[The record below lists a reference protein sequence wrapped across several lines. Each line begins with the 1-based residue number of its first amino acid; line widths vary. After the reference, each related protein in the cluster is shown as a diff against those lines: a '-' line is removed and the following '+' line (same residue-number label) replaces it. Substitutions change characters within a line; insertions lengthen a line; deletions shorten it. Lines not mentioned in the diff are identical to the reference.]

1 MKRLKRRAR
10 RDDAGFTLIELVI
23 TIAIMAIITIPL
35 GNFML
40 QYLTTYND
48 TQTRLSDSHDM
59 QIAAAYFSQD
69 VGNTGLRDAVTTTP
83 KQSIWIPAAPP
94 APGGFPTTYCGS
106 SLGGTTLLLLGWD
119 DWSDVAQT
127 GSDSIDSVSYFI
139 LGGTL
144 HRVYCSGGTTIQTST
159 TVQSSTTVVYNIVY
173 PDTENLTPVTCS
185 TSCVGAPPPATVS
198 FKLSIKGGTDKTV
211 SYVTLSGQRRQATS

>member
-127 GSDSIDSVSYFI
+127 GSDSIDSVSVFHPGRHPAPGLL
-139 LGGTL
+139 LGRHNDPDQHYGAIKYHRRL
-144 HRVYCSGGTTIQTST
+144 QHRVPRHRKIS
-159 TVQSSTTVVYNIVY
+159 
-173 PDTENLTPVTCS
+173 
-185 TSCVGAPPPATVS
+185 PP
-198 FKLSIKGGTDKTV
+198 
-211 SYVTLSGQRRQATS
+211 